1 MCSIPPTHTR
11 AHTGSHSWSKRGWTL
26 LGHKN
31 KERRRTKKKMA
42 TEHRPMTPSTQPT
55 PSHSQYQYTHTTF
68 YSSRTGGAQQSL
80 KSSANPK
87 TPRLSPH
94 ATNHSGSS
102 SGYLQEKAWVRFQSF
117 VLTKSILL
125 LSSRPELTS
134 NCWSEQPT

>member
-1 MCSIPPTHTR
+1 MCSIPSTHTR
-11 AHTGSHSWSKRGWTL
+11 AHTGSYSWSKRGWTL
-26 LGHKN
+26 
-31 KERRRTKKKMA
+31 RTQIQRTKTKTNKA
-42 TEHRPMTPSTQPT
+42 TENMPMTLSTQPT

-117 VLTKSILL
+117 ALTKSILL